1 VKAADLTAA
10 VTELALERVKLLIG
24 IAGDEEKVSS
34 A

>member
-10 VTELALERVKLLIG
+10 VTELALESEATDRY
-24 IAGDEEKVSS
+24 AGDEEKVSS